1 MSNKPILQY
10 PDPKLRQKSLPINFE
25 KDNVEDIVRDLVD
38 TLEIQSG
45 AGLASPQINC
55 FKRAIIIN
63 PSAFNVENP
72 DPLPGREKFW
82 ALINPEF
89 VLSKETVRWPEACL
103 SVEGSQGAVERSKTC
118 ELKYL
123 TFDGI
128 EKSMTVEWPLSAAI
142 QHECDHL
149 DGMLYIDRL
158 SSFARHSIIKKIKKR
173 ARIARQEIER
183 SKEEEIL
190 DLHGPAALREYRRQK
205 KTGNLKKK
213 KPRTRVKKT
222 FGRTKKKRK

>member
-10 PDPKLRQKSLPINFE
+10 PDPKLRQKSLPVNFQE
-25 KDNVEDIVRDLVD
+25 DNVEEIVRDLVD
-38 TLEIQSG
+38 TLEVKSG
-45 AGLASPQINC
+45 AGLASPQISC

-63 PSAFNVENP
+63 PAAFNVENP

-89 VLSKETVRWPEACL
+89 ILSEEKVRWPEACL
-103 SVEGSQGAVERSKTC
+103 SVADSKGTVERSKTC
-118 ELKYL
+118 ELKYW

-149 DGMLYIDRL
+149 DGTLYIDRL
-158 SSFARHSIIKKIKKR
+158 SSFSRHSIIKKIKPNQNDKT
-173 ARIARQEIER
+173 
-183 SKEEEIL
+183 
-190 DLHGPAALREYRRQK
+190 EYCYSNRRRWFYAS
-205 KTGNLKKK
+205 NIKKK
-213 KPRTRVKKT
+213 
-222 FGRTKKKRK
+222 